1 MSEELKKLR
10 TEIDA
15 IDEQILKLLSRRAEH
30 AHAIG
35 QLKEGGVVYRPER
48 EAQVLRSVKEKN
60 PGPLSGESVARLFR
74 EIMSACLALERKLA
88 VAYLG
93 PPGTFSQAAAIKH
106 FGHAAETVACN
117 SIDEVFRKT
126 ESRTVEYAI
135 VPVENST
142 EGAVGKTLDL
152 MLQTPLKICGEVVLR
167 VHQNLMSKTTDTK
180 AIRKVYSHS
189 QSFAQCHEWLNQH
202 LAHAE
207 RIQVAS
213 NAEAARI
220 AAEDEASAAIAGEM
234 AAEYYKLNILANNI
248 EDELNNTT
256 RFWVVASHDT
266 PPSGKDKTSIIMTAK
281 NRPGAIYE
289 LLAPFAKHN
298 VSMSRLESRP
308 SRTGL
313 WEYVFFIDLE
323 GHQQEKAVAAALKE
337 LEGIAAFLKV
347 LGAYPVAVL

>member
-10 TEIDA
+10 NEIDA

-48 EAQVLRSVKEKN
+48 EAQVLRSIKEKN
-60 PGPLSGESVARLFR
+60 PGPLSSESVARLFR
-74 EIMSACLALERKLA
+74 EIMSACLALEKKLM

-93 PPGTFSQAAAIKH
+93 PAGTFTQAAAIKH
-106 FGHAAETVACN
+106 FGHAAETVPCN

-126 ESRTVEYAI
+126 EARSVEYAI

-142 EGAVGKTLDL
+142 EGAVAKTLDL

-167 VHQNLMSKTTDTK
+167 VHQNLMSKTTDLK
-180 AIRKVYSHS
+180 NIRKVYSHS
-189 QSFAQCHEWLNQH
+189 QSLAQCHEWLNGN

-220 AAEDEASAAIAGEM
+220 AASDEFSAAVAGET
-234 AAEYYKLNILANNI
+234 AAELYKLNILAANI

-256 RFWVVASHDT
+256 RFWVIASHDT
-266 PPSGKDKTSIIMTAK
+266 PPSGKDKTSIVMTAK

-289 LLAPFAKHN
+289 LLAPLAKHN

-313 WEYVFFIDLE
+313 WEYVFFVDLE
-323 GHQQEKAVAAALKE
+323 GHEQDKAVAAALEE
-337 LEGIAAFLKV
+337 LKGIAAFLKV